1 MHRRACLPPVQKVHK
16 GRFSIALNVLPF
28 GLFMYFR
35 SRQALGCGQKSSA
48 QYPSLPKLAFHFFP
62 YRWAMIWRWRW
73 IKFKVVLALAAVR
86 SVLRMSMIVVNSP
99 WVRFVANTGS
109 SSVSV
114 TSVWPQK
121 LHVVVGI
128 GGSMLHAARLAIDLF
143 RFDRT

>member
-1 MHRRACLPPVQKVHK
+1 MPNVFVYGTLMFPEVAGP
-16 GRFSIALNVLPF
+16 IAQIDSGGEPITIHGF
-28 GLFMYFR
+28 KCFD
-35 SRQALGCGQKSSA
+35 
-48 QYPSLPKLAFHFFP
+48 AFHFFP
-62 YRWAMIWRWRW
+62 YHWAMIWRWRW

-114 TSVWPQK
+114 TSVSPQK